1 MAACLDYLG
10 PVDRKAIA
18 RTERRRQAL
27 EALEFERARAAALQE
42 RLEAIVAELDG
53 PALDAAIFA
62 RLAPEDV
69 EIVRAALQNDETE
82 PAEALDGSEFTTCSR
97 LPLETRRSLP
107 RYDDLPK
114 RSGVA
119 PGEKVSGELNVR
131 PETTRSAATCS
142 GPADKATDAP

>member
-10 PVDRKAIA
+10 PVDRKTIA

-82 PAEALDGSEFTTCSR
+82 PAEALDGELDDPREEQKAWLEEELVR
-97 LPLETRRSLP
+97 LEEKLASSDERQQAFE
-107 RYDDLPK
+107 RYL
-114 RSGVA
+114 
-119 PGEKVSGELNVR
+119 
-131 PETTRSAATCS
+131 
-142 GPADKATDAP
+142 DALG